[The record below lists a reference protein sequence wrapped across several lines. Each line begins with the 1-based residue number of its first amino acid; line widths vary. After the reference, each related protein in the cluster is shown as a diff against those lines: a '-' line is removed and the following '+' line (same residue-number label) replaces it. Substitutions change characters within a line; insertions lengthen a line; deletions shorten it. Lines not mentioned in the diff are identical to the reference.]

1 MTQEPQKETLPGN
14 GRVKIQCYFPT
25 LALSKSGS
33 RSKFAI
39 SSQPVYKLPVVYKY
53 VTGLILTQEGIFVK
67 KIGAVVHYQ
76 EQRMLLQAQ
85 GNTAR
90 RKGREKVR
98 KHLIFI

>member
-1 MTQEPQKETLPGN
+1 LTQEPQKETLPGN

-67 KIGAVVHYQ
+67 KIGDAIHYQ
-76 EQRMLLQAQ
+76 GVGLQYMCY
-85 GNTAR
+85 N
-90 RKGREKVR
+90 
-98 KHLIFI
+98 

>member
-1 MTQEPQKETLPGN
+1 LCIN
-14 GRVKIQCYFPT
+14 D
-25 LALSKSGS
+25 
-33 RSKFAI
+33 
-39 SSQPVYKLPVVYKY
+39 

-67 KIGAVVHYQ
+67 KIGAAVHYQ